1 MFSKGKIPC
10 TNTGEKLITLLVD
23 LIDIFLYR
31 LTLRISSGFY
41 RGLCFAGDVFMENL
55 GPDFR
60 EYDGIHYSF
69 FKVFAIFF
77 PAATGILA
85 GANISGDLKVGS
97 VFFVAFLVFFQF
109 SVSFL

>member
-1 MFSKGKIPC
+1 M
-10 TNTGEKLITLLVD
+10 
-23 LIDIFLYR
+23 
-31 LTLRISSGFY
+31 RISSGFY